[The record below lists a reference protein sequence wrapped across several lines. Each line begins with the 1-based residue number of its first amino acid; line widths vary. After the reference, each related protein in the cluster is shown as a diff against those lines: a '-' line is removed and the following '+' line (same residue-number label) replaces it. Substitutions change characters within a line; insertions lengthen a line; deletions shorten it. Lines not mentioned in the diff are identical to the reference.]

1 MLNCNTIASISYARL
16 FAGNDS
22 SSGSISARK
31 SSSRLIQI
39 NVIFG
44 CRAYHDPIKKVGSTN
59 PKEVLEMT
67 DVERFKSRLLSLKS
81 DMTRRISAIQK
92 DIRHEDLS
100 ADWSEQATEREN
112 DEVLD
117 SLGNASEEELVMI
130 NKALER
136 IDSGEYFC
144 CVKCGGPI
152 PEARLEVLPFSTRCV
167 QCAE

>member
-1 MLNCNTIASISYARL
+1 
-16 FAGNDS
+16 
-22 SSGSISARK
+22 
-31 SSSRLIQI
+31 
-39 NVIFG
+39 
-44 CRAYHDPIKKVGSTN
+44 
-59 PKEVLEMT
+59 MT